1 MKRQPRVALSPGS
14 GLTSELDLKRLV
26 DIFDRPGIVAVYLF
40 GSWAR
45 EKATPLSDV
54 GLAYLGTDRE
64 AENRLFDPLYEALQ
78 DRLGEGNFDLIPL
91 RHAPIH
97 VPFQVAME
105 GTLLIIRDAMAVE
118 NFTAR
123 AIVRY
128 LDFKPYRNAY
138 FAAGGGGGDR
148 QA

>member
-1 MKRQPRVALSPGS
+1 MKRQPRVALSPGH
-14 GLTSELDLKRLV
+14 GLAADLDLKELV
-26 DIFDRPGIVAVYLF
+26 DAFDQPGIAALYLF

-45 EKATPLSDV
+45 EQTTPLSDMD
-54 GLAYLGTDRE
+54 LAYLGADRE

-78 DRLGEGNFDLIPL
+78 GLLGEGNFDLIPL

-97 VPFQVAME
+97 VQFQVAIE
-105 GTLLIIRDAMAVE
+105 GILLIIRDPIAVE

-128 LDFKPYRNAY
+128 LDFKPYRDAY
-138 FAAGGGGGDR
+138 FTSGA
-148 QA
+148 